1 MRVSSRLSVQPPL
14 LAIGMIS
21 AAALAYEILL
31 IRLFAIV
38 HWHQSVEIVISLAL
52 LGYGASGTL
61 LSLLGD
67 RVRRDA
73 VTVFVA
79 NAVLFGLSALV
90 CVLIAQLLPFDP
102 MAVASDRGQV
112 LWLAAMFVL
121 LSVPLFAAANS
132 IGSMLWCFEA
142 QIPRIYGVDLLGA
155 GAGALLVLPGLWL
168 LHPQALLVV
177 VSLAALASAWLASR
191 LMVSRLP
198 WLLLLSAAAAALLVL
213 LFGLSLGSVALMQP
227 APYKDMARA
236 LATDGAVIEHA
247 SSGPA
252 GSLTVVR
259 NEQVPFRYAPGL
271 SLQSLALPPAAAAVF
286 VDGDRIGARPL
297 VDSGLDDNAYQRD
310 RLSALPYLLLDAPR
324 TAVLRAGG
332 GDAVAQ
338 SLSLGA
344 GDIAAVESNPQLA
357 ALNCDSAGA
366 CGHPRVSWHT
376 QSARAFIATSAQR
389 FDLVR
394 LDVTPDITGLDALSI
409 DFDLTREAM
418 SDYLDILD
426 PAGLLVINGPLR
438 YPPALSIRL
447 LATAR
452 DALLER
458 GYASP
463 DQHIAMLRGWRDFT
477 LLVSPRPLT
486 ERHDAAIRSFANR
499 LGFDLVWLATMTADE
514 ANRYRQLPRPAYFD
528 GARAVFVAA
537 SAAGMGIGSAS
548 DDRPYPYRFSEW
560 SAAARL
566 LIDLFSGREVATQS
580 GVDVGVVLGMLTV
593 TVAAVTA
600 LVLIVLPLLPG
611 SSISRSPTG
620 ARLRVLVYFAGIGVA
635 FLFVEIAW
643 IQRLRLFIGQP
654 VLAATTVLAAFL
666 VFAGL
671 GSLWSQRRPV
681 EMERRLLWLAVSVI
695 GLLSLF
701 YLWALPA
708 WLDHWSMLPTV
719 WRMLVAFILMAPLA
733 FAMGIPFP
741 LGLRRFSRVSTGVV
755 PWAWAINGSASVISA
770 ALAPLVAASAGFSG
784 LVALAVFCY
793 LVIAALLP
801 AQGMSVR

>member
-1 MRVSSRLSVQPPL
+1 MPVTYHLPVRPPL
-14 LAIGMIS
+14 WAIGMIS

-38 HWHQSVEIVISLAL
+38 HGHHSVEIVISLAL

-67 RVRRDA
+67 RVRRHA

-79 NAVLFGLSALV
+79 NAMLFGLSALV
-90 CVLIAQLLPFDP
+90 CVLVAQSLPFDP
-102 MAVASDRGQV
+102 MAAASDRAQV
-112 LWLAAMFVL
+112 WSLAAMFVL

-168 LHPQALLVV
+168 LHPQALLLV
-177 VSLAALASAWLASR
+177 VSLAALVSAGLASR
-191 LMVSRLP
+191 LLAARTP
-198 WLLLLSAAAAALLVL
+198 WLWVLSVAATGLIGL
-213 LFGLSLGSVALMQP
+213 LFGLSSGSVALMQP

-236 LATDGAVIEHA
+236 LATEGVVIEHA

-252 GSLTVVR
+252 GSLTVLR

-271 SLQSLALPPAAAAVF
+271 SLQSLAVPPAVAAVF
-286 VDGDRIGARPL
+286 VDGDRVGARPL
-297 VDSGLDDNAYQRD
+297 ADGQADDSEYQRD
-310 RLSALPYLLLDAPR
+310 RLSALPYLLLEAPR

-338 SLSLGA
+338 SVALGA
-344 GDIAAVESNPQLA
+344 GDIVAVEPNPQLV
-357 ALNCDSAGA
+357 ALNCDAAGA
-366 CGHPRVSWHT
+366 CAYPRVDWQT
-376 QSARAFIATSAQR
+376 QSERAFIATSKKR

-394 LDVTPDITGLDALSI
+394 LDVAPDIAGLDALSI
-409 DFDLTREAM
+409 DFGLTREAM
-418 SDYLDILD
+418 SGYLDILEPD
-426 PAGLLVINGPLR
+426 GLLVINGPLR

-458 GYASP
+458 GHTSP
-463 DQHIAMLRGWRDFT
+463 ARHIAMLRGWRDFT

-486 ERHDAAIRSFANR
+486 DRHDAAIRTFAER
-499 LGFDLVWLATMTADE
+499 LGFDLVWLAAMTADD
-514 ANRYRQLPRPAYFD
+514 ANRYRQLPRPAYFE
-528 GARAVFVAA
+528 GALAVLAA
-537 SAAGMGIGSAS
+537 APAAGAGIGPAS

-560 SAAARL
+560 GAAARL
-566 LIDLFSGREVATQS
+566 LLDLFSGREAAAQR

-593 TVAAVTA
+593 AVAAVSA
-600 LVLIVLPLLPG
+600 LVLIVLPLLLG
-611 SSISRSPTG
+611 SSISRAPTG
-620 ARLRVLVYFAGIGVA
+620 VRLRVLVYFAGIGVA

-671 GSLWSQRRPV
+671 GSLWSQRRRV
-681 EMERRLLWLAVSVI
+681 ETERRVLWLAVSVI

-701 YLWALPA
+701 YLSELSA
-708 WLDHWSMLPTV
+708 WLHHWSMLPTAG
-719 WRMLVAFILMAPLA
+719 RMLVAFLLMAPLA
-733 FAMGIPFP
+733 FGMGIPFP
-741 LGLRRFSRVSTGVV
+741 LGLRYFSRDSTGIV

-770 ALAPLVAASAGFSG
+770 AVAPLVAASAGFSG
-784 LVALAVFCY
+784 MVVLAVLCY
-793 LVIAALLP
+793 VAIAALLP
-801 AQGMSVR
+801 AHRITAR